1 MCLCRGAFS
10 AFTLLV
16 GRQEGHPAC
25 KKTEWWGVGVVICLE
40 RSADLSLQVADRSLI
55 QTTDAERRTTSPAG
69 LQSAIDLCVAKYAP
83 HGRSFVR

>member
-1 MCLCRGAFS
+1 MCLCRGAFG
-10 AFTLLV
+10 ALTLLLG
-16 GRQEGHPAC
+16 GRKGIRPV